1 MVVLEQ
7 ILAVAL
13 TAAPWL
19 LVGLL
24 AAALIKAFIPEA
36 ALLRW
41 VGGRGLASISRAAVM
56 GAPLPLCSCGAI
68 PTAFALHRGGAGR
81 GPTTAFLI
89 GTPGIGVDSIAITYA
104 LLGPF
109 MLVARTAGALVTAI
123 ATGLLVTLA
132 DRAPRGSVDRESP
145 SEAASCCQSKAC
157 GGGSTP
163 GNSSRAAEA
172 GPSMTD
178 RLRAGLHYAFA
189 DLLDDISRWLAAG
202 LIIAGVLMAL
212 VPPQALADYGSSLSA
227 MLLMAVVGIP
237 LYLCATAATPIAA
250 GMLVAGVSPGTTLV
264 FLLAAPITSMA
275 TLAVMRKEMGTA
287 AMALYLLG
295 ILVSTV
301 TLGLATDQ
309 AAQWLNIAI
318 EAQVGTTK
326 ELLPTWLE
334 AAALVA
340 LTILAIAP
348 LRRKLV
354 PVAGPSR
361 A

>member
-1 MVVLEQ
+1 MVILEQ
-7 ILAVAL
+7 ILAVSL

-19 LVGLL
+19 LAGLL
-24 AAALIKAFIPEA
+24 AAALIKAFVPEA
-36 ALLRW
+36 ALLHW
-41 VGGRGLASISRAAVM
+41 VGGQGLGNISRAAVM

-109 MLVARTAGALVTAI
+109 MLVARAAGAVVTAI

-132 DRAPRGSVDRESP
+132 DHAPPTITAVSDHQETEGP
-145 SEAASCCQSKAC
+145 ASEEAGCCQNQSC
-157 GGGSTP
+157 GSQKTT
-163 GNSSRAAEA
+163 SASRPPVAQ
-172 GPSMTD
+172 PSIAH

-202 LIIAGVLMAL
+202 LVIAGILMAL
-212 VPPQALADYGSSLSA
+212 VPPQALADYGSGLPT
-227 MLLMAVVGIP
+227 MLLMATIGIP

-250 GMLVAGVSPGTTLV
+250 GMLVAGVSPGTALV

-275 TLAVMRKEMGTA
+275 TLAVMRKEMGTT
-287 AMALYLLG
+287 AMGLYFLG

-301 TLGLATDQ
+301 TLGLLTDQ
-309 AAQWLNIAI
+309 VVHWLDVAVV
-318 EAQVGTTK
+318 AQVGTAK

-334 AAALVA
+334 TVALVLLA
-340 LTILAIAP
+340 ILAIPP
-348 LRRKLV
+348 LRRRLSV
-354 PVAGPSR
+354 
-361 A
+361 

>member
-7 ILAVAL
+7 ILNVAL

-19 LVGLL
+19 LAGLL
-24 AAALIKAFIPEA
+24 AAALIKALIPEA

-41 VGGRGLASISRAAVM
+41 VGGQGLASVSRAAVM

-109 MLVARTAGALVTAI
+109 MLVARATGAVVTAI

-132 DRAPRGSVDRESP
+132 DHAPRTRAATSGHHEPERHVDD
-145 SEAASCCQSKAC
+145 EAGCCQSNTC
-157 GGGSTP
+157 GTRP
-163 GNSSRAAEA
+163 VAAEPDA
-172 GPSMTD
+172 TTTQTSLSR
-178 RLRAGLHYAFA
+178 RLRDGLRYAFA

-202 LIIAGVLMAL
+202 LVIAGILMAL
-212 VPPQALADYGSSLSA
+212 VPPQALAEYGSGLPA
-227 MLLMAVVGIP
+227 MFLMAIVGIP

-250 GMLVAGVSPGTTLV
+250 GMLVAGVSPGTALV

-275 TLAVMRKEMGTA
+275 TLAVMRKEMGA
-287 AMALYLLG
+287 AVMALYLLG

-301 TLGLATDQ
+301 LVGLVADQ
-309 AAQWLNIAI
+309 TVQWLGIAP
-318 EAQVGTTK
+318 EAQVGATG
-326 ELLPTWLE
+326 ELLPTWFE
-334 AAALVA
+334 AVALAVLAAL
-340 LTILAIAP
+340 AITP
-348 LRRKLV
+348 LRRRVLF
-354 PVAGPSR
+354 
-361 A
+361 